1 MNVAFMQARNL
12 LKTKIDGLPK
22 TYIYWFPIE
31 AQVNPRPYGRN
42 TRCIR
47 SLLSLVDCLIGLLV
61 SWMIGALVSWLVG
74 LKPQCYFN
82 HPSSSFFVFLMI
94 FYYPLTLLTE
104 DTYHHHLEVESEYLR
119 IDLIDTAGE
128 VRGSPCKEVYSLFLR
143 MYITYITPSQ
153 LSRYL

>member
-47 SLLSLVDCLIGLLV
+47 SLLTLVDCLIGLLV
-61 SWMIGALVSWLVG
+61 SWMIGWLDDWWIGWLVDWLIVWLVG
-74 LKPQCYFN
+74 ALVGWFETSVLFQ
-82 HPSSSFFVFLMI
+82 SSFFFRISNDILLSS
-94 FYYPLTLLTE
+94 YPPYRRHISPSPWSRE
-104 DTYHHHLEVESEYLR
+104 R
-119 IDLIDTAGE
+119 ISSHRSYRYSR
-128 VRGSPCKEVYSLFLR
+128 RGKRIS
-143 MYITYITPSQ
+143 M
-153 LSRYL
+153 